1 MYVSTED
8 EFTRAL
14 LEHNSKLVIVLYF
27 APWQTSVDNLTPVLM
42 DLASVYPDRI
52 ASFSVNIDKLIKC
65 AEEREVVNVPTVDF
79 YWNLCRLERLEFPSK
94 ERLTK
99 RALVLKDFSP
109 KSTLAQGNFLSR
121 LVMRIIFVS
130 SVAYLF
136 SNMIPFYF
144 PELSARHPSLIYVG
158 VVFLLLLSK
167 KILSMFPNNLNKF

>member
-109 KSTLAQGNFLSR
+109 KSTLAQ
-121 LVMRIIFVS
+121 
-130 SVAYLF
+130 
-136 SNMIPFYF
+136 
-144 PELSARHPSLIYVG
+144 ELSARHPSLIYVG